1 MLMFFMETVGF
12 YYRVKW
18 IKYILLRNRK
28 IKINCFWLITLYP
41 KGTVCADFS
50 AVVSASL
57 FREFD
62 RLTCKPDYFC
72 AVQIK
77 CII

>member
-28 IKINCFWLITLYP
+28 IKINCFWLVTLCP
-41 KGTVCADFS
+41 EG
-50 AVVSASL
+50 AVLVLVVVLAAVLAVLVVVWCCVVVVLASL
-57 FREFD
+57 CES
-62 RLTCKPDYFC
+62 LT
-72 AVQIK
+72 A
-77 CII
+77 

>member
-28 IKINCFWLITLYP
+28 IKINCFWLVTLCP
-41 KGTVCADFS
+41 EGAVCASCAAGSS

-57 FREFD
+57 FQS
-62 RLTCKPDYFC
+62 LT
-72 AVQIK
+72 V
-77 CII
+77 